1 VSAVTVPAVLLRAH
15 PYSES
20 SHVLRFL
27 TPGHGIVAAL
37 ARGVR
42 SRSSRGAAP
51 LETFARGELT
61 VDLREGRDL
70 QGFRDFRPGP
80 GEPRRLGR
88 DLLSLSAASYLA
100 ELVLSH
106 ALEEG
111 HPHLFDRLVEALEHL
126 ETAEVGAVPGHF
138 LAAGWGILSE
148 FGFPPEVGSCVGCG
162 GSLDGVGA
170 DALAR
175 FDVEAGGVR
184 CPGCAPDREG
194 GRLGP
199 GALAD
204 LARLAGGDPPA
215 AFAGAGVHFALLD
228 RFALVHLGLSRPFRS
243 TALVRSALED
253 PA

>member
-1 VSAVTVPAVLLRAH
+1 VSAVTLPAVLLRAH

-20 SHVLRFL
+20 SNVLRFL
-27 TPGHGIVAAL
+27 TPGHGIVAVL

-61 VDLREGRDL
+61 VDFREGRDL

-88 DLLSLSAASYLA
+88 DLLPLSAASYLA
-100 ELVLSH
+100 ELVLAH

-111 HPHLFDRLVEALEHL
+111 HTGLFDRFVEVLERL
-126 ETAEVGAVPGHF
+126 ETAEPGAVPGVF
-138 LAAGWGILSE
+138 VAGGWGILSD
-148 FGFPPEVGSCVGCG
+148 FGFPPEVGNCVECG
-162 GSLDGVGA
+162 GPLDDVST

-204 LARLAGGDPPA
+204 LTRLVGGDPPTPLT
-215 AFAGAGVHFALLD
+215 GAGVHFALLD
-228 RFALVHLGLSRPFRS
+228 RFALVHLGLSRVFRS
-243 TALVRSALED
+243 TALVRSALER